1 MGKDPAFLFYSA
13 EILVEMSDLTMDERG
28 QFITLVCLQHQKGH
42 LTDKAIKIGL
52 GKTVSED
59 VLDKFVKDDNGLY
72 YNEIIEEAIIK
83 REKFVKARQ
92 ENGSKGGRPKKNI
105 DKTDVSDGFENEN
118 LNKTD
123 RFTVGFENENLPEN
137 RNKNKTIN
145 INIDLLENGTDL
157 DNKTDNNEKNSIED
171 KFNKFWQIYPRKVG
185 KGNAKKIFYKIKPS
199 NALFNQIIEAVEMQ
213 KNSIDWKKEKGQFI
227 PHPSTWLNQ
236 ERWQD
241 ELPSENNP
249 KETKFKK
256 QGVYL

>member
-13 EILVEMSDLTMDERG
+13 DFLVDISDLTMEERG
-28 QFITLVCLQHQKGH
+28 QFITLICLQHQKGH
-42 LTDKAIKIGL
+42 LSDKAILLAL
-52 GKTVSED
+52 GTKATND
-59 VLDKFVKDDNGLY
+59 VLEKFTVDENGLY
-72 YNEIIEEAIIK
+72 YNKDKEEEFIK
-83 REKFVKARQ
+83 RAEYSKSRS

-105 DKTDVSDGFENEN
+105 ESTEKPYGFEKESICESTEKPSQNHRENEN
-118 LNKTD
+118 
-123 RFTVGFENENLPEN
+123 E
-137 RNKNKTIN
+137 NKNKN